1 MGTNPAVSLPRA
13 DHVRMALRKLDLLV
27 ISDNVRATDTIGV
40 GPHVLL
46 PAAAWGEKD
55 GTVTNSERRI
65 SRQRAFTPPAG
76 EAKPDWW
83 AVSEVAKRM
92 GFGAAFAYPG
102 PAAIF
107 REHAALSAFENNG
120 TRDFDLGALAALG
133 DADYDK
139 LTPLQWPVPAGS
151 PGGTKRL
158 FADGRFF
165 TPSGRAR
172 FIAISE
178 PILAE
183 AMDAKFPFLLNT
195 GRIRDQ
201 WHTMTRTGL
210 SPKVASHMPDPFVEV
225 NPDDAVKLGL
235 TEDGFASV
243 STAHGSAVLRVNITA
258 AQVPGRIF
266 VPIHWNDET
275 SARARVGALVHAITD
290 PHSGQ
295 PDSKAVPAAL
305 APVSFAAH
313 GFVLVRTRTQLEG
326 DTVFAWNAIEGGY
339 AARFATNEP
348 FTALFEALA
357 VRSRAAELATYND
370 PAKGI
375 FRAALILREKLD
387 AVLFFGLEGEVPTW
401 TGLAEAWQL
410 ERLDS
415 TARRFLL
422 AGRTA
427 SASFDAS
434 HTICACFGVKSR
446 AIEQAIADG
455 ACSTEA
461 IGARLKAGTNC
472 GSCLPELRRMIAT
485 SAARVQEKADAYMP
499 A

>member
-1 MGTNPAVSLPRA
+1 VAMMEAVERGDIKALWIMGTNPAVSLPRA
-13 DHVRMALRKLDLLV
+13 DHVRAALRKLDLLI

-65 SRQRAFTPPAG
+65 SRQRAFAPPTG

-92 GFGAAFAYPG
+92 GFGAAF
-102 PAAIF
+102 F

-120 TRDFDLGALAALG
+120 TRDFDLGGLAALG

-151 PGGTKRL
+151 PGGTKRM

-183 AMDAKFPFLLNT
+183 ATEAKFPFLLNT

-210 SPKVASHMPDPFVEV
+210 SPKLASHRPDPFVEV

-258 AQVPGRIF
+258 AQAQGRIF

-313 GFVLVRTRTQLEG
+313 GFVLVRTPTQLEG
-326 DTVFAWNAIEGGY
+326 DTLFAWNAIVGGY

-357 VRSRAAELATYND
+357 TRSRAAEQATYND

-387 AVLFFGLEGEVPTW
+387 AVLFFGLAGEVPTW

-434 HTICACFGVKSR
+434 HTICACFCV
-446 AIEQAIADG
+446 
-455 ACSTEA
+455 
-461 IGARLKAGTNC
+461 
-472 GSCLPELRRMIAT
+472 
-485 SAARVQEKADAYMP
+485 
-499 A
+499 